1 MTPPPATLA
10 QTLTEL
16 QQRGLERLDAQ
27 LLLLHVLGQSANQR
41 GWLMAHD
48 TDPLSPTSASTL
60 NTLVLRRLAGE
71 PLAYLTGYKAFYGL
85 ELEVSP
91 DVLVPRPDT
100 ETLVDWALELLP
112 SNAAPRV
119 LDLGTGS
126 GAIALALKAT
136 RPALDV
142 WATDMSSTAL
152 AMAQTNAQR
161 LQLEVTFN
169 QGPWLAALPAGTPRF
184 DAIVSNPPY
193 IADQD
198 PHLAALG
205 FEPIQALTSG
215 RDGLDDLRQI
225 INAAPAHI
233 KPGGWLLL
241 EHGYDQAAAVRQLL
255 TQCGFGQV
263 QSRYDLAGI
272 ERCSGGQLGC
282 GEEQHPGLPQG
293 VGMRS

>member
-1 MTPPPATLA
+1 MTHTPATLA
-10 QTLTEL
+10 QALIGL

-27 LLLLHVLGQSANQR
+27 LLLLHVLGQPDNQR

-48 TDPLSPTSASTL
+48 TDVLPSTKQAEL
-60 NTLVLRRLAGE
+60 NTLAQRRLAGE

-85 ELEVSP
+85 ELQVSP

-100 ETLVDWALELLP
+100 ETLVDWALELL
-112 SNAAPRV
+112 SDTTARV

-136 RPALDV
+136 QPQMDV
-142 WATDMSSTAL
+142 WATDMSSKAL
-152 AMAQTNAQR
+152 AVAQTNAQR

-198 PHLAALG
+198 PHLTALG

-215 RDGLDDLRQI
+215 TDGLDDLHQI
-225 INAAPAHI
+225 ICTASAHLQ
-233 KPGGWLLL
+233 PGGWLLL
-241 EHGYDQAAAVRQLL
+241 EHGYDQSAAVRQLL
-255 TQCGFGQV
+255 TQEGFGQV
-263 QSRYDLAGI
+263 QSRCDLAGI
-272 ERCSGGQLGC
+272 ERCSGGRLA
-282 GEEQHPGLPQG
+282 PT
-293 VGMRS
+293 